1 MEKLNKAIEKI
12 KKSNELNDVEKAT
25 VIEHLKEW
33 YNEKKSISYLEE
45 KIEELWEKVL
55 PILNEAGLI

>member
-12 KKSNELNDVEKAT
+12 KKSKELDDVEKAT

-33 YNEKKSISYLEE
+33 YNEKKSIAFLEE
-45 KIEELWEKVL
+45 KIEEWWDKIL
-55 PILNEAGLI
+55 PILNEVGLI

>member
-12 KKSNELNDVEKAT
+12 KKDKNLDDVEKAT

-33 YNEKKSISYLEE
+33 YNEKKSIAYLEE
-45 KIEELWEKVL
+45 KIEEWWEKIL
-55 PILNEAGLI
+55 PYLDEAGLI

>member
-12 KKSNELNDVEKAT
+12 KKDKNLNDVEKAT

-33 YNEKKSISYLEE
+33 YNEKKSIAYLEE
-45 KIEELWEKVL
+45 KIEEAWEKIL
-55 PILNEAGLI
+55 PYLNEAGLI

>member
-12 KKSNELNDVEKAT
+12 KKDKNLNDVEKAT

-33 YNEKKSISYLEE
+33 YNEKKSIAYLEE
-45 KIEELWEKVL
+45 KIEEWWEKIL
-55 PILNEAGLI
+55 PYLDEAGLI

>member
-12 KKSNELNDVEKAT
+12 KKDKNLNDVEKAT

-33 YNEKKSISYLEE
+33 YNEKKSIAYLEE
-45 KIEELWEKVL
+45 KIEELWEKIL
-55 PILNEAGLI
+55 PYLDEAGLI

>member
-12 KKSNELNDVEKAT
+12 KKDKNLDDVEKAT

-33 YNEKKSISYLEE
+33 YNEKKSIAYLEE
-45 KIEELWEKVL
+45 KIEELWEKIL
-55 PILNEAGLI
+55 PYLDEAGLI

>member
-1 MEKLNKAIEKI
+1 MEKLNKVIDKI
-12 KKSNELNDVEKAT
+12 KKSKELDDVEKAT

-33 YNEKKSISYLEE
+33 YNEKKSIAFLEE
-45 KIEELWEKVL
+45 KIEEWWDKIL

>member
-12 KKSNELNDVEKAT
+12 KNSKDLNDVEKAT

-33 YNEKKSISYLEE
+33 YNEKKSIAFLEE
-45 KIEELWEKVL
+45 KIEEWWEKIL
-55 PILNEAGLI
+55 PYLDEAGLI

>member
-12 KKSNELNDVEKAT
+12 KNSKELNDVEKAT

-33 YNEKKSISYLEE
+33 YNEKKSIAFLEE

-55 PILNEAGLI
+55 PILNEVGLI

>member
-12 KKSNELNDVEKAT
+12 KNSDLDDKMKEV

-33 YNEKKSISYLEE
+33 YNEKKSIAYLEE
-45 KIEELWEKVL
+45 KIEEAWEKVL
-55 PILNEAGLI
+55 PILNELGLI

>member
-12 KKSNELNDVEKAT
+12 KKSKELDDVEKAT

-33 YNEKKSISYLEE
+33 YNEKKSIAFLEE
-45 KIEELWEKVL
+45 KIEEWWDKIL